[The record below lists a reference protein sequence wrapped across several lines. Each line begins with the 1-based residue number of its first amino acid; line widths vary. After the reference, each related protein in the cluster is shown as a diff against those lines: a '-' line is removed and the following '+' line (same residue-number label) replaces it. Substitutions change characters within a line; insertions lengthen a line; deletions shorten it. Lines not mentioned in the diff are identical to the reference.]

1 MSSVKTVPAIRV
13 LSARNRNA
21 ADVLCPVFR
30 AVRPGVA
37 VQVPNSY
44 KNAILPYVRGFNIG
58 TGRRVVV
65 RNANGKCWLL
75 EAAI

>member
-1 MSSVKTVPAIRV
+1 
-13 LSARNRNA
+13 
-21 ADVLCPVFR
+21 
-30 AVRPGVA
+30 